1 MGRFMNHKKW
11 MAVIALAVTAL
22 ILTHLPV
29 SEADAAASASDF
41 QTQGS
46 TLVKYRGTEER
57 VTIPDTVEVVGESAF
72 ENNQKV
78 QFVVIPKSVKRLDAY
93 VFWGCNNLEEVVL
106 GKGLTAV
113 DEYSFAGCTG
123 LKQITIPENIQSIDA
138 QAFAGCVNL
147 TDIYIP
153 ATVTGIAED
162 AFLNCDNVT
171 IHADEGSVAAQ
182 FAQKLAE
189 QKNRD
194 PLVTAAPVQTPTAVS
209 RPDTQATT
217 EPVSTATPAP
227 VATPV
232 PGNVLGSTIIVGNHA
247 LVMVHPGEEKVQ
259 QGYTEPEAGQ
269 ETGEEQDITAETE
282 NGKIPEWMY
291 YRNQSVSAVT
301 IPEGTTE
308 IGRFAFSRSSLRTV
322 TIPEGVTVIDYA
334 AFYHCDN
341 LDNVILPDTVNT
353 VGAKAFTH
361 TGWLDDFEENSM
373 DDFLISGDILVAYKG
388 NLPEV
393 VIPDGVRV
401 IAEEAFRNH
410 TELKKVHLPAS
421 VTDIGND
428 AFPEGIEIIN
438 EYWGD
443 LTDTRNRN
451 RHKID

>member
-1 MGRFMNHKKW
+1 MNHKKW
-11 MAVIALAVTAL
+11 VVALALIATAL

-138 QAFAGCVNL
+138 QAFAGCVHL

-227 VATPV
+227 AATPV

-438 EYWGD
+438 E
-443 LTDTRNRN
+443 
-451 RHKID
+451 

>member
-1 MGRFMNHKKW
+1 MNHKKW

-322 TIPEGVTVIDYA
+322 TIPEGVTTIDYA

-361 TGWLDDFEENSM
+361 TGWMDDFEENSM

-428 AFPEGIEIIN
+428 DFPEGIEIIN
-438 EYWGD
+438 E
-443 LTDTRNRN
+443 
-451 RHKID
+451 

>member
-123 LKQITIPENIQSIDA
+123 LRQITIPENIQSIDA

-189 QKNRD
+189 QKSRD

-209 RPDTQATT
+209 GPDTQATT

-227 VATPV
+227 AATPV

-291 YRNQSVSAVT
+291 YRNQSVGAVT

-341 LDNVILPDTVNT
+341 LDNVVLPDTVTT

-361 TGWLDDFEENSM
+361 TGWLNHFEENSM

-401 IAEEAFRNH
+401 IAEEAFQNH

-421 VTDIGND
+421 VKDIGND

-438 EYWGD
+438 E
-443 LTDTRNRN
+443 
-451 RHKID
+451 

>member
-1 MGRFMNHKKW
+1 MNHKKW

-227 VATPV
+227 AATPV

-361 TGWLDDFEENSM
+361 TGWMDDFEENSM

-393 VIPDGVRV
+393 VIPNGVRV

-438 EYWGD
+438 E
-443 LTDTRNRN
+443 
-451 RHKID
+451 

>member
-11 MAVIALAVTAL
+11 VVALALIATAL

-282 NGKIPEWMY
+282 NGKVPEWMY

-361 TGWLDDFEENSM
+361 TGWMDDFEENSM

-438 EYWGD
+438 E
-443 LTDTRNRN
+443 
-451 RHKID
+451 

>member
-138 QAFAGCVNL
+138 QAFAGCINL

-153 ATVTGIAED
+153 ATVTVIAED

-227 VATPV
+227 AETPV

-322 TIPEGVTVIDYA
+322 TIPEGVKVIDYA

-428 AFPEGIEIIN
+428 AFPEGIEIIMN
-438 EYWGD
+438 NGV
-443 LTDTRNRN
+443 
-451 RHKID
+451 I

>member
-78 QFVVIPKSVKRLDAY
+78 QFVVIPKSVKRLNAY

-322 TIPEGVTVIDYA
+322 TIPEGVTTIDYA

-361 TGWLDDFEENSM
+361 TGWMDDFEENSM

-438 EYWGD
+438 E
-443 LTDTRNRN
+443 
-451 RHKID
+451 

>member
-1 MGRFMNHKKW
+1 MNHKKW

-217 EPVSTATPAP
+217 EPLSTATPAP

-282 NGKIPEWMY
+282 NGKVPEWMY

-361 TGWLDDFEENSM
+361 TGWMDDFEENSM

-438 EYWGD
+438 E
-443 LTDTRNRN
+443 
-451 RHKID
+451 

>member
-1 MGRFMNHKKW
+1 MNHKKW

-106 GKGLTAV
+106 GKGLTTV

-282 NGKIPEWMY
+282 NGKVPEWMY

-341 LDNVILPDTVNT
+341 LDNVVLPDTVNT

-393 VIPDGVRV
+393 VMPDGVRV

-438 EYWGD
+438 E
-443 LTDTRNRN
+443 
-451 RHKID
+451 

>member
-322 TIPEGVTVIDYA
+322 TIPEGVTTIDYA

-361 TGWLDDFEENSM
+361 TGWMDDFEENSM

-421 VTDIGND
+421 VTDIRND

-438 EYWGD
+438 E
-443 LTDTRNRN
+443 
-451 RHKID
+451 

>member
-182 FAQKLAE
+182 FSQKLAE

-308 IGRFAFSRSSLRTV
+308 IGRFAFSRSALRTV
-322 TIPEGVTVIDYA
+322 TIPEDVTVIDYA

-393 VIPDGVRV
+393 VIPNGVRV

-438 EYWGD
+438 E
-443 LTDTRNRN
+443 
-451 RHKID
+451 

>member
-78 QFVVIPKSVKRLDAY
+78 QFVVIPKSVKRLEAY

-282 NGKIPEWMY
+282 NGKVPEWMY

-438 EYWGD
+438 E
-443 LTDTRNRN
+443 
-451 RHKID
+451 

>member
-1 MGRFMNHKKW
+1 MNHKKW

-209 RPDTQATT
+209 RSDTQATT

-227 VATPV
+227 AATPV

-322 TIPEGVTVIDYA
+322 TIPEGVTTIDYA

-361 TGWLDDFEENSM
+361 TGWMDDFEENSM

-438 EYWGD
+438 E
-443 LTDTRNRN
+443 
-451 RHKID
+451 

>member
-1 MGRFMNHKKW
+1 MNHKKW

-322 TIPEGVTVIDYA
+322 TIPEGVTTIDYA

-361 TGWLDDFEENSM
+361 TGWMDDFEENSM

-438 EYWGD
+438 E
-443 LTDTRNRN
+443 
-451 RHKID
+451 

>member
-123 LKQITIPENIQSIDA
+123 LKQITIPENVQSIDA
-138 QAFAGCVNL
+138 QAFAGCINL

-182 FAQKLAE
+182 FSQKLAE
-189 QKNRD
+189 QKKRD

-282 NGKIPEWMY
+282 KGKIPEWMY

-438 EYWGD
+438 E
-443 LTDTRNRN
+443 
-451 RHKID
+451 

>member
-1 MGRFMNHKKW
+1 MNHKKW

-123 LKQITIPENIQSIDA
+123 LKQITIPENVQSIDA

-153 ATVTGIAED
+153 ATVTVIAED

-182 FAQKLAE
+182 FSQKLAE

-217 EPVSTATPAP
+217 EPVSTTTPAP

-232 PGNVLGSTIIVGNHA
+232 PGNVLGSTIVVGNHA

-438 EYWGD
+438 E
-443 LTDTRNRN
+443 
-451 RHKID
+451 

>member
-147 TDIYIP
+147 TDIYIQ

-232 PGNVLGSTIIVGNHA
+232 PGNVLDSTIIVGNHA

-361 TGWLDDFEENSM
+361 TGWMDDFEENSM

-438 EYWGD
+438 E
-443 LTDTRNRN
+443 
-451 RHKID
+451 

>member
-123 LKQITIPENIQSIDA
+123 LKQITIPENVQSIDA
-138 QAFAGCVNL
+138 QAFAGCINL

-182 FAQKLAE
+182 FSQKLAE

-217 EPVSTATPAP
+217 EPVSTTTPAP

-232 PGNVLGSTIIVGNHA
+232 PGNVLGSTIVVGNHA

-291 YRNQSVSAVT
+291 YRNQSVSA
-301 IPEGTTE
+301 
-308 IGRFAFSRSSLRTV
+308 V

-438 EYWGD
+438 E
-443 LTDTRNRN
+443 
-451 RHKID
+451 

>member
-11 MAVIALAVTAL
+11 VVALALIATAL

-106 GKGLTAV
+106 GKGMTAV

-438 EYWGD
+438 E
-443 LTDTRNRN
+443 
-451 RHKID
+451 

>member
-78 QFVVIPKSVKRLDAY
+78 QFVVIPKSVKRLEAY

-171 IHADEGSVAAQ
+171 IHADDGSVAAQ

-227 VATPV
+227 AATPV

-341 LDNVILPDTVNT
+341 LDNVVLPDTVNT

-438 EYWGD
+438 E
-443 LTDTRNRN
+443 
-451 RHKID
+451 

>member
-11 MAVIALAVTAL
+11 LVVMALVATAL

-189 QKNRD
+189 QKSRD

-209 RPDTQATT
+209 GPDTQATT

-227 VATPV
+227 AATPV

-291 YRNQSVSAVT
+291 YRNQSVGAVT

-308 IGRFAFSRSSLRTV
+308 IGRFAFSRSSLRIV
-322 TIPEGVTVIDYA
+322 TIPEGVTTIDYA

-341 LDNVILPDTVNT
+341 LDNVVLPDTVTT

-361 TGWLDDFEENSM
+361 TGWLNHFEENSM
-373 DDFLISGDILVAYKG
+373 DDFLISGDILIAYKG

-428 AFPEGIEIIN
+428 AFPEEIEIIN
-438 EYWGD
+438 E
-443 LTDTRNRN
+443 
-451 RHKID
+451 

>member
-182 FAQKLAE
+182 FSQKLAE

-217 EPVSTATPAP
+217 EPVSTTTPAP

-232 PGNVLGSTIIVGNHA
+232 PGNVLGSTIVVGNHA

-361 TGWLDDFEENSM
+361 TGWMDDFEENSM

-438 EYWGD
+438 E
-443 LTDTRNRN
+443 
-451 RHKID
+451 

>member
-123 LKQITIPENIQSIDA
+123 LKQITIPENVQSIDA

-153 ATVTGIAED
+153 ATVTVIAED

-393 VIPDGVRV
+393 VIPNGVRV

-438 EYWGD
+438 E
-443 LTDTRNRN
+443 
-451 RHKID
+451 

>member
-182 FAQKLAE
+182 FSQKLAE

-194 PLVTAAPVQTPTAVS
+194 PMVTAAPVQTPTAVS

-217 EPVSTATPAP
+217 EPVSTTTPAP

-232 PGNVLGSTIIVGNHA
+232 PGNVLGSTIVVGNHA

-361 TGWLDDFEENSM
+361 TGWMDDFEENSM

-438 EYWGD
+438 E
-443 LTDTRNRN
+443 
-451 RHKID
+451 

>member
-1 MGRFMNHKKW
+1 MNHKKW

-182 FAQKLAE
+182 FSQKLAE

-361 TGWLDDFEENSM
+361 TGWMDDFEENSM

-438 EYWGD
+438 E
-443 LTDTRNRN
+443 
-451 RHKID
+451 

>member
-1 MGRFMNHKKW
+1 MNHKKW

-78 QFVVIPKSVKRLDAY
+78 QFVVISKSVKRLDAY

-182 FAQKLAE
+182 FSQKLAE

-438 EYWGD
+438 E
-443 LTDTRNRN
+443 
-451 RHKID
+451 

>member
-11 MAVIALAVTAL
+11 VVALALIATAL

-217 EPVSTATPAP
+217 EPLSTATPAP

-282 NGKIPEWMY
+282 NGKVPEWMY

-438 EYWGD
+438 E
-443 LTDTRNRN
+443 
-451 RHKID
+451 

>member
-78 QFVVIPKSVKRLDAY
+78 QFVVIPKSVKRLEAY

-217 EPVSTATPAP
+217 EPLSTATPAP

-282 NGKIPEWMY
+282 NGKVPEWMY

-393 VIPDGVRV
+393 VIPNGVRV

-438 EYWGD
+438 E
-443 LTDTRNRN
+443 
-451 RHKID
+451 

>member
-1 MGRFMNHKKW
+1 MNHKKW

-322 TIPEGVTVIDYA
+322 TIPEGVTTIDYA

-361 TGWLDDFEENSM
+361 TGWMDDFEENSM

-410 TELKKVHLPAS
+410 TELKKGHLPAS

-438 EYWGD
+438 E
-443 LTDTRNRN
+443 
-451 RHKID
+451 

>member
-1 MGRFMNHKKW
+1 MNHKKW

-123 LKQITIPENIQSIDA
+123 LKQITIPENVQSIDA

-182 FAQKLAE
+182 FSQKLAE

-232 PGNVLGSTIIVGNHA
+232 PGNVLGSTIVVGNHA

-282 NGKIPEWMY
+282 NGKVPEWMY

-438 EYWGD
+438 E
-443 LTDTRNRN
+443 
-451 RHKID
+451 

>member
-78 QFVVIPKSVKRLDAY
+78 QFVVIPKSVKRLEAY

-227 VATPV
+227 AATPV

-322 TIPEGVTVIDYA
+322 TIPEGVTTIDYA

-341 LDNVILPDTVNT
+341 QDNVILPDTVNT

-361 TGWLDDFEENSM
+361 TGWMDDFEENSM

-438 EYWGD
+438 E
-443 LTDTRNRN
+443 
-451 RHKID
+451 

>member
-1 MGRFMNHKKW
+1 MNHKKW

-171 IHADEGSVAAQ
+171 IHAEEGSVAAQ
-182 FAQKLAE
+182 FSQKLAE

-259 QGYTEPEAGQ
+259 QGHTEPEAGQ
-269 ETGEEQDITAETE
+269 ENSGESQDITAETE
-282 NGKIPEWMY
+282 NGKVQEWMY

-322 TIPEGVTVIDYA
+322 TIPEGVTTIDYA
-334 AFYHCDN
+334 SFYHCDN
-341 LDNVILPDTVNT
+341 LDNVVLPDTVNT

-438 EYWGD
+438 E
-443 LTDTRNRN
+443 
-451 RHKID
+451 

>member
-1 MGRFMNHKKW
+1 MNHKKW

-123 LKQITIPENIQSIDA
+123 LKQITIPENVQSIDA
-138 QAFAGCVNL
+138 QAFAGCINL

-182 FAQKLAE
+182 FSQKLAE
-189 QKNRD
+189 QKKRD

-388 NLPEV
+388 NLPEI

-438 EYWGD
+438 E
-443 LTDTRNRN
+443 
-451 RHKID
+451 